1 MVLLDTHILLWI
13 LSDPDQL
20 SENALEIIDREPWAI
35 SIASFWEISIKTSLK
50 DEKRRL
56 VLGMSLDEL
65 EEQLK
70 ANGIEILPITTGD
83 CKRAALL
90 PHLHDDPF
98 DRIII
103 SQAMERE
110 LPLVTRDQ
118 KIWQYDKVEKV
129 W

>member
-1 MVLLDTHILLWI
+1 M
-13 LSDPDQL
+13 
-20 SENALEIIDREPWAI
+20 
-35 SIASFWEISIKTSLK
+35 
-50 DEKRRL
+50 
-56 VLGMSLDEL
+56 GMSLTEL

-70 ANGIEILPITTGD
+70 ENEIEILAVTTED

-103 SQAMERE
+103 SQAMVRDI
-110 LPLVTRDQ
+110 PLVTRDQ
-118 KIWQYDKVEKV
+118 KIWQYDAVEKV